1 MLYLS
6 HWKAMKCFACF
17 KGWSVHQFA
26 LLAIYLTRTRR
37 RVRAFIR

>member
-17 KGWSVHQFA
+17 KGWSVQFA